1 MNRTG
6 ARFLLPFGI
15 GVAALIVVPA
25 LLTLRYAFTNY
36 TGFSPPV
43 PNGLD
48 NVRRLLSDPQVTDSL
63 RASAIHV
70 GLTVPLRLVA
80 ALAIGLLLAAP
91 RRGGSLYR
99 AAVFLPT
106 VVPDIAMSLLFLWV
120 LNPLYGPVNQ
130 VLGAVGLPQP
140 AWLSTPWGAR
150 TGIAM
155 MSLLAIGEAF
165 VVVLAARRAV
175 PGGLYEVAQVDGAS
189 SWQQFRHVTLPLLA
203 PLLVVL
209 AVRDLAVS
217 LQNTFV
223 PAYALT
229 DGGPGTSTLFYPV
242 YVFDQSFE
250 FASFGYGALLTLM
263 LLVATIGLIAMLLL
277 SVRRYLRAYGAG

>member
-6 ARFLLPFGI
+6 ARFLAPFSV
-15 GVAALIVVPA
+15 GVLALTVVPA
-25 LLTLRYAFTNY
+25 LLTLRYAFTRY

-48 NVRRLLSDPQVTDSL
+48 NLTRLLNDPQVLDSL
-63 RASAIHV
+63 RASALHV
-70 GLTVPLRLVA
+70 VITVPLRLLA
-80 ALAIGLLLAAP
+80 AVGLGLFLAAP

-106 VVPDIAMSLLFLWV
+106 VVPDVAMALLFLWV

-130 VLGAVGLPQP
+130 LLGAVGLPEP
-140 AWLSTPWGAR
+140 NWLATPWGAR
-150 TGIAM
+150 SGIAM
-155 MSLLAIGEAF
+155 MALLAIGEAF
-165 VVVLAARRAV
+165 VVVLAARRAIHPV
-175 PGGLYEVAQVDGAS
+175 LYDLAASDGAS
-189 SWQQFRHVTLPLLA
+189 PWQQLRHVTLPLLA
-203 PLLVVL
+203 PILLVL
-209 AVRDLAVS
+209 AVRDLAAS

-229 DGGPGTSTLFYPV
+229 DGGPGTATLFYPI

-250 FASFGYGALLTLM
+250 FASFGYGAFLTLA
-263 LLVATIGLIAMLLL
+263 LLVVTIGLIALLL
-277 SVRRYLRAYGAG
+277 LTLRRTLSRYAEH